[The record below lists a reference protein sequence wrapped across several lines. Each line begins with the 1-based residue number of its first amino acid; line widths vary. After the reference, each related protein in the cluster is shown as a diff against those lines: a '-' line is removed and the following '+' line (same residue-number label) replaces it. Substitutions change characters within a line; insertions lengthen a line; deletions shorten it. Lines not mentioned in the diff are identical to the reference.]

1 MAGDANLVEETV
13 QLADD
18 GRHLLGEVAGVHGGC
33 RPASGFVGRV
43 CTVMAQCGGAVRQ

>member
-1 MAGDANLVEETV
+1 MARNSYLVEEAV

-18 GRHLLGEVAGVHGGC
+18 GRHLLSEVTGVHGGC

-43 CTVMAQCGGAVRQ
+43 CTVTAQCGGAGRR